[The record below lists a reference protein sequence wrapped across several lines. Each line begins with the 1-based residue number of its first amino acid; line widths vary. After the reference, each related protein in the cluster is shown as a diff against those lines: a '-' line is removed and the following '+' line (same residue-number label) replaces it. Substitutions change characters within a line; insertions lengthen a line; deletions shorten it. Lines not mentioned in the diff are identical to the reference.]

1 MSHLPDKEIYQ
12 QLQAALAEARLVLL
26 VHFTTGEEPAGL
38 AEVLPQLGALGI
50 ITGWTLAP
58 DDLTLECA
66 PDASERLQQLIITT
80 PKKPADVREH
90 LQQLIITTPQQPADQ
105 SERLQQLI
113 ITTPKERPD
122 EM

>member
-1 MSHLPDKEIYQ
+1 MSHPPDKEVYQ
-12 QLQAALAEARLVLL
+12 QLQAALAKARLVLL

-38 AEVLPQLGALGI
+38 AEVLPKLGALGI
-50 ITGWTLAP
+50 ITGWTLTP

-66 PDASERLQQLIITT
+66 PDAGERLQ
-80 PKKPADVREH
+80 R
-90 LQQLIITTPQQPADQ
+90 
-105 SERLQQLI
+105 LI